1 MEYRRADVKVS
12 GVGIGRPD
20 LSGNTDKLMLLWLLR
35 TASSQQLLMK
45 GYFHPIWLTNDIDW
59 FLPVDFESATNR
71 WCCDGRNG
79 GMIDLVKWVSLA
91 AENRRLLDSKLLKRW
106 QESWAQ
112 SQPSIRL
119 FGALAFWRKLKTK
132 KHCARSVKIQLS
144 NCNMLAHKVPQG
156 NVMSWNKYLI
166 GSSREIVHPSKGPR
180 VKGVNYIAEA

>member
-119 FGALAFWRKLKTK
+119 FGALLKTK
-132 KHCARSVKIQLS
+132 KALRTFCEDTVIQLQHVGSQSTSRKCDELKQVS
-144 NCNMLAHKVPQG
+144 N
-156 NVMSWNKYLI
+156 
-166 GSSREIVHPSKGPR
+166 R
-180 VKGVNYIAEA
+180 